1 MSAHLFIETLKNTQG
16 TISKKQLLK
25 QAPEIIIPILIY
37 TYDPFKNYYIRNLNV
52 HGQGNKFIDSS
63 TFELLDD
70 LNDRKITGN
79 AARMIVEKYIKS
91 LTPNDAKIFSMI
103 LDRSL
108 DIGLGLKSINRTLG
122 NIIPSYDVMLA

>member
-70 LNDRKITGN
+70 LNDRKI
-79 AARMIVEKYIKS
+79 
-91 LTPNDAKIFSMI
+91 LAKIIGESKDDIFMRHVSPLLHLLFNI
-103 LDRSL
+103 LST
-108 DIGLGLKSINRTLG
+108 TLLV
-122 NIIPSYDVMLA
+122 SRR